1 MAAMTGGRNDKF
13 VERGIGCPPKIAS
26 PLASGPFEFLSAS
39 ED

>member
-1 MAAMTGGRNDKF
+1 MTGGRNDKF
-13 VERGIGCPPKIAS
+13 AEGGLGGPPKVTS